1 MSQTGHV
8 QGGINGIQ
16 ELGNSG
22 PQYSGNNMR
31 HNGGGYRGNNIQQGR
46 YKEFS

>member
-8 QGGINGIQ
+8 HGSINGIRDF
-16 ELGNSG
+16 GNSG
-22 PQYSGNNMR
+22 PQNFGNNIR